1 MSLPIYIIGHKNP
14 DSDSIC
20 SALALAEL
28 KQKQGVNAVAG
39 RLGRI
44 NPETAFILNKLEL
57 DSPEYISTAKLMLS
71 EIEFDE
77 ARIVNQNTIIRK
89 SWEYS
94 QEVNVK
100 TLYVSDDQDN
110 YIGLATVWEMARI
123 QMQDL
128 HATAS
133 LLQHATIENL
143 ADSVRGEILFEGNL
157 DRTGYVRI
165 ADKKMMDRDLTGAIM
180 VLGDSEDAM
189 FKCIAK
195 GCAVIVIAEN
205 YVPDALI
212 MSIAKDKG
220 VTMITTPYNIMK
232 IIQMI
237 YRAIPIKTI
246 MTSSKDV
253 VSFNRNEYLED
264 VEREMLKT
272 RHSSYPVT
280 NQGKLVGSVSRY
292 HLLKSEK
299 KKFILVD
306 HNEKKQSI
314 SDIEHGEIVEIV
326 DHHRIGDIETSTPI
340 SFRNMIVGSTC
351 TIVALMYKEA
361 NIKMSIKAAQL
372 LLYGMISDTLNFNSP
387 TCTQIDKM
395 VAEDICEQYQLNT
408 DEMASELFSNTAT
421 IKGKEFK
428 DILYNDVKEYML
440 AGEHIAVSQVFT
452 YNLED
457 VNEIEEEFL
466 KYMESENKKYN
477 YNFLLMVF
485 TNIEGK
491 GSKFLYVGDL
501 SNKMAT
507 AIERFTQRGYVSRKK
522 QIVPCI
528 ASELE

>member
-28 KQKQGVNAVAG
+28 KQKQGIHAIAG
-39 RLGRI
+39 RLGRV
-44 NPETAFILNKLEL
+44 NPETTFILNKLQLE
-57 DSPEYISTAKLMLS
+57 SPEYISTAKLMLS
-71 EIEFDE
+71 EIEIDE
-77 ARIVNQNTIIRK
+77 ARTVDQNMIIRK

-94 QEVNVK
+94 QEMNVK
-100 TLYVSDDQDN
+100 TVYINDEKEN

-128 HATAS
+128 HATAA
-133 LLQHATIENL
+133 LLRHATIQNL
-143 ADSVRGEILFEGNL
+143 ADSVRGEILYEGNI

-165 ADKKMMDRDLTGAIM
+165 ADKKMMDRDLAGAIM

-189 FKCIAK
+189 FKSIAK

-205 YVPDALI
+205 YVPDELI

-232 IIQMI
+232 IIQNI
-237 YRAIPIKTI
+237 YRAIPIRAI
-246 MTSSKDV
+246 MTNKKDV

-280 NQGKLVGSVSRY
+280 NQDKLVGSVSRY

-314 SDIEHGEIVEIV
+314 SDIEQGEIVEIV

-361 NIKMSIKAAQL
+361 NIKMSEKAAQL
-372 LLYGMISDTLNFNSP
+372 LLYGMISDTLNYNSP
-387 TCTQIDKM
+387 TCTQIDRM
-395 VAEDICEQYQLNT
+395 VASQICEEFNLNT
-408 DEMASELFSNTAT
+408 DEMASEMFSQTAT

-428 DILYNDVKEYML
+428 DILYNDIKEYML

-452 YNLED
+452 YDLND
-457 VNEIEEEFL
+457 VNEIEKDFIA
-466 KYMESENKKYN
+466 YMEQENKKYK

-501 SNKMAT
+501 SSKMET
-507 AIERFTQRGYVSRKK
+507 AIKRFTDRGYVSRKK

>member
-20 SALALAEL
+20 SAMALAEL
-28 KQKQGVNAVAG
+28 KQKQGINAVAA
-39 RLGRI
+39 RLGII
-44 NPETAFILNKLEL
+44 NPETTFILNKLNLE
-57 DSPEYISTAKLMLS
+57 SPEYLSTAKLKLS
-71 EIEFDE
+71 EIDIDA
-77 ARIVNQNTIIRK
+77 ARIVSQDTIIRK
-89 SWEYS
+89 SWDYS
-94 QEVNVK
+94 QEMNVK
-100 TLYVSDDQDN
+100 TVYVNDENDN

-133 LLQHATIENL
+133 LLQHATIQNL
-143 ADSVRGEILFEGNL
+143 ADSVRGEVLFEGNR

-205 YVPDALI
+205 YVPDELI

-237 YRAIPIKTI
+237 YRAIPIRAI

-253 VSFNRNEYLED
+253 ISFNRNEYLED

-314 SDIEHGEIVEIV
+314 SDIEQGEIVEIV

-361 NIKMSIKAAQL
+361 EIKMSETAAKL

-387 TCTQIDKM
+387 TCTPVDTM
-395 VAEDICEQYQLNT
+395 VAKEICTEYNL
-408 DEMASELFSNTAT
+408 DSASMANELFSQTAT

-428 DILYNDVKEYML
+428 DILYNDIKEYML
-440 AGEHIAVSQVFT
+440 AGQHIAVSQVFT
-452 YNLED
+452 YDLAD
-457 VNEIEEEFL
+457 VNEIEHDFIQ
-466 KYMESENKKYN
+466 YMEEENKKYK

-501 SNKMAT
+501 SSKMAT